1 MSVVDGVRS
10 PMNKGRYPGPPAK
23 GGLRP
28 SSEVSP
34 PPAAEGAKTAP
45 APRRRVTG
53 SSNPAEAIGVFFLL
67 AFLFLAYSRVL
78 DFKTASSSLHIPFIV
93 SLLAFLA
100 AVLSGGV
107 KRALTSRPGALYL
120 LLTIWFVI
128 GLPFGVWRSNSLEV
142 LRLAWSKSVLM
153 FVLTAGL
160 LTTISRCRK
169 AMLTVALGAVV
180 ITSLCLVLRAES
192 ETGQRIW
199 LPTGVLENSND
210 LAQILLIGLP
220 FLGLAIAW
228 RAANIGLRLLA
239 VVFMPL
245 ILYVIFQTGS
255 RSAMVTLVT
264 LTLVILFNVSAASKF
279 KMLGAMGAALMMF
292 IAFVPGS
299 LKDRY
304 TTLFEHEGPMM
315 SETEKAASS
324 ANQRRFVLK
333 QSVVL
338 TARNPLFGVG
348 LGNFQPEAARIANEF
363 NRHAAW
369 LETHNSYTQ
378 VSSEAG
384 LPALFLFC
392 AILWYSTRHAFALF
406 KATSRHPEL
415 EEVTATAFCV
425 FLGIVN
431 FSITVLFTSVAYHPF
446 MPTLV
451 GISTAVILAGRQ
463 EVADFEAY
471 TGKVVFAPKK
481 SRAIARPRAAIPT
494 KPVRGFAPASRSLS
508 S

>member
-1 MSVVDGVRS
+1 MI
-10 PMNKGRYPGPPAK
+10 KGRYAGPPSRNAA
-23 GGLRP
+23 RP
-28 SSEVSP
+28 SSEASP
-34 PPAAEGAKTAP
+34 PPAAEGTAP
-45 APRRRVTG
+45 PPRRRVTG

-67 AFLFLAYSRVL
+67 IFLFLAYSRVL

-100 AVLSGGV
+100 SILSGGV

-120 LLTIWFVI
+120 LLTIWLVI
-128 GLPFGVWRSNSLEV
+128 GFPFGVWRSNSLEV
-142 LRLAWSKSVLM
+142 LRFAWSKSVLM

-169 AMLTVALGAVV
+169 AMLTVALAVVV
-180 ITSLCLVLRAES
+180 ITSLCLVLRTES

-220 FLGLAIAW
+220 FLGLALAR

-239 VVFMPL
+239 LVFIPL

-264 LTLVILFNVSAASKF
+264 VALVILLNVSAANKL
-279 KMLGAMGAALMMF
+279 KMIGAMGAALLMF

-299 LKDRY
+299 LKERY
-304 TTLFEHEGPMM
+304 LTLFENEGPMM
-315 SETEKAASS
+315 SETEKAATS
-324 ANQRRFVLK
+324 ASQRRFVLK
-333 QSVVL
+333 QSLVL

-348 LGNFQPEAARIANEF
+348 VGNFQPEAAKIANEF

-378 VSSEAG
+378 ISSEAG

-392 AILWYSTRHAFALF
+392 AILLYTIRSTFVLF
-406 KATSRHPEL
+406 KAAARHPEL
-415 EEVTATAFCV
+415 AEVSATAFCV
-425 FLGIVN
+425 FLGMVN
-431 FSITVLFTSVAYHPF
+431 FSVTILFTSVAYQAF

-463 EVADFEAY
+463 EVADFEAA
-471 TGKVVFAPKK
+471 TGRVVFAPKLK
-481 SRAIARPRAAIPT
+481 RAVARPRAAVPNRA
-494 KPVRGFAPASRSLS
+494 RGFAQASRSLPS
-508 S
+508 